1 MLQDRINKIKE
12 YFRGMEITNN
22 TYIIKVAYKDKWGV
36 FPSEDN
42 NIKVCKSE
50 DAINEFFYYANYTT
64 VNIED
69 IFNLIEETIEMN
81 ISAEMK
87 INLLTSKIDELKEI
101 FTNEPLEKLQTLY
114 FAFQETSN
122 NTKKKRKKK
131 KNSEENNNKVDI
143 TADVIENENN
153 VQIEKDE

>member
-1 MLQDRINKIKE
+1 
-12 YFRGMEITNN
+12 
-22 TYIIKVAYKDKWGV
+22 
-36 FPSEDN
+36 
-42 NIKVCKSE
+42 
-50 DAINEFFYYANYTT
+50 
-64 VNIED
+64 
-69 IFNLIEETIEMN
+69 MN